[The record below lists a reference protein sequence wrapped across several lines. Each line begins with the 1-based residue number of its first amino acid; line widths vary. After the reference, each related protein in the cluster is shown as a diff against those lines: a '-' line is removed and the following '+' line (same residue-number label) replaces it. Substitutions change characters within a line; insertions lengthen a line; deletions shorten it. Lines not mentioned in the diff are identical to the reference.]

1 MFERSKL
8 IYFSGFLLPA
18 GKATAITVMIDIVF
32 YIVYC
37 ISLFIRNT
45 AFLVSL
51 GQLASHF
58 SDVRQRKGVK
68 FLSKY

>member
-18 GKATAITVMIDIVF
+18 GKATAITVMIDRLLHCI
-32 YIVYC
+32 
-37 ISLFIRNT
+37 ISLFILNT
-45 AFLVSL
+45 TFLVSL

-58 SDVRQRKGVK
+58 ILVRQRKGVK